1 MSMTWKEA
9 VMKVIEEAKGPLH
22 YHDVTRIILDNE
34 MVLTRG
40 ATPHGTVNVVL
51 NDLYRNGEEVGG
63 RRIVKPNPGEF
74 ELVPWDGSLLDVD
87 DPDDPI
93 GDGSGNA
100 EDGIGIAAYGL
111 FWKRDQVQWSARPRR
126 LLGRED
132 ILSQPVNFAD
142 QRGVYLLYQMNKVV
156 YVGLTAKQKDGLFI
170 RLEAHTKDK
179 LQHRWD
185 RFSWFGTREVREDGS
200 LTDEDVSATGEWSE
214 RGLVRSLEA
223 VLIEVLLPPL
233 NDKRELGLTPFGQAP
248 SG

>member
-1 MSMTWKEA
+1 MTWKEA

-74 ELVPWDGSLLDVD
+74 ELVPWDGSL
-87 DPDDPI
+87 
-93 GDGSGNA
+93 
-100 EDGIGIAAYGL
+100 
-111 FWKRDQVQWSARPRR
+111 
-126 LLGRED
+126 
-132 ILSQPVNFAD
+132 
-142 QRGVYLLYQMNKVV
+142 
-156 YVGLTAKQKDGLFI
+156 
-170 RLEAHTKDK
+170 
-179 LQHRWD
+179 
-185 RFSWFGTREVREDGS
+185 
-200 LTDEDVSATGEWSE
+200 TDEDVSATGEWSE